1 MTQTLK
7 VKKLHPDAKL
17 PTYATDG
24 SAAFDIYAL
33 EGAIVCDAVVP
44 VSTGLAFEVPQGWV
58 LKLYSRSGHAARFS
72 TRLGNCVG
80 IVDSDYRGEVFGLLI
95 CDEPEGDFIVHAG
108 DRIMQGLLEPV
119 HRVSFQEV
127 DDLSETAR
135 STGGLGS
142 TGA

>member
-7 VKKLHPDAKL
+7 VKKLHPNAKL

-33 EGAIVCDAVVP
+33 ESAIVGDAVVP
-44 VSTGLAFEVPQGWV
+44 IRTGLAFEIPPGWV
-58 LKLYSRSGHAARFS
+58 LKLYSRSGHAAKYS
-72 TRLGNCVG
+72 TRLANCVG

-95 CDEPEGDFIVHAG
+95 CDEPEGDLFVKPE

-127 DDLSETAR
+127 DELSETAR
-135 STGGLGS
+135 GTGGLGS